1 MYVSIRQLFT
11 DFSEFVHIA
20 TTPSVWLPTH
30 GTADCLPTR
39 KKIKLAA
46 HARCSRLSK
55 ILKWLDP
62 SIFTLLYKA
71 TIYWISECSNCVRG
85 PSPMCASSNFSL
97 DHYTKLNCGP
107 RMQWLRSWSVTN
119 VRKLTKKITNV
130 RKLTKKTIHGPRVER
145 LRSWSVTSVRKL
157 WTSLA
162 PPILFFI
169 FLYN

>member
-130 RKLTKKTIHGPRVER
+130 RKLTKKNHPR
-145 LRSWSVTSVRKL
+145 TSSGATAFVVGHQRAQAL
-157 WTSLA
+157 NFSR
-162 PPILFFI
+162 PSYFIFYFFI
-169 FLYN
+169 